1 MRLSTS
7 SEQSYNMDIL
17 HIMQLNISI
26 VKQNSTDWMKQLVGQ
41 KVSKNSF
48 ILKTFQLFLALKTPN
63 LTECD

>member
-17 HIMQLNISI
+17 HVMQLNISI

>member
-7 SEQSYNMDIL
+7 SEQSYNMEIL
-17 HIMQLNISI
+17 HVMQLNISI

-48 ILKTFQLFLALKTPN
+48 IFKTFQLFLALKTPN

>member
-7 SEQSYNMDIL
+7 SEQSYNMEIL
-17 HIMQLNISI
+17 HVMQLNISI

>member
-1 MRLSTS
+1 
-7 SEQSYNMDIL
+7 MDIL
-17 HIMQLNISI
+17 HVMQLNISI

>member
-1 MRLSTS
+1 MRISTS

-17 HIMQLNISI
+17 HVMQLNISI